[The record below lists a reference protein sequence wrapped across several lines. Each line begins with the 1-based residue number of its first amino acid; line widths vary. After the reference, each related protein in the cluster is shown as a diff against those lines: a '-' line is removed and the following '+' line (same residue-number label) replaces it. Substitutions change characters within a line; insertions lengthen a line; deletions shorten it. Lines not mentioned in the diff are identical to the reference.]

1 MHIKNLYS
9 EAMTKPILIDLK
21 KDNEKYFQIDNEKNK
36 EIEQIFNQLKL
47 KIIFPSKPNI
57 LRDGKFYTISNGC
70 FTIYKEKLFK
80 KLYEINININIDI
93 ISAIQL
99 DNKDLVIL
107 AENQLIIYRLK
118 NEKYFLLQRI
128 EENSMGY
135 ERQYYQTGSACMVNT
150 KYYHAD
156 FIKDIS
162 ENRFICGSNYG
173 FKIYSLNEKNE
184 YSISLLEA
192 YPSVGWSHVDDGEKI
207 IYELDKDTFIFCRII
222 IEVYLDYYNTKSIIY
237 KINLREITNKE
248 KEKKKKVIDSLKY
261 TCNNVIIFNSGN
273 NNFRGYNF
281 FRGYTILK
289 KNYFIIGIE
298 NNIFIFDISSNQLL
312 RRYEFIYEG
321 ENSFFNNSNIIKWNN
336 DKNNEF
342 LFICKGIL
350 FLFELTNDNELKII
364 SQSCFKNIIS
374 LKRINETN
382 NIFYDDGIDEN
393 YENHNMMMN
402 DSNYIEYYRNKNKMT
417 NMMGM
422 NPMLIN
428 NMMGMNNML
437 MSNNNNNKACKV
449 SIFY

>member
-1 MHIKNLYS
+1 MEIENLYS

-107 AENQLIIYRLK
+107 AENQLIYIYRLK

-135 ERQYYQTGSACMVNT
+135 ERQYFQTGGMINP

-184 YSISLLEA
+184 YSISLLET
-192 YPSVGWSHVDDGEKI
+192 YPSVGSNDAVGEKI
-207 IYELDKDTFIFCRII
+207 IYELDKDTFIFCII
-222 IEVYLDYYNTKSIIY
+222 NVGFITFYDCIQTIIY

-248 KEKKKKVIDSLKY
+248 KEKKVIDSLKY
-261 TCNNVIIFNSGN
+261 TCNNDIIFNSFK
-273 NNFRGYNF
+273 NNFIGYNF

-364 SQSCFKNIIS
+364 SQSC
-374 LKRINETN
+374 LKI
-382 NIFYDDGIDEN
+382 
-393 YENHNMMMN
+393 
-402 DSNYIEYYRNKNKMT
+402 
-417 NMMGM
+417 
-422 NPMLIN
+422 L
-428 NMMGMNNML
+428 
-437 MSNNNNNKACKV
+437 
-449 SIFY
+449 

>member
-1 MHIKNLYS
+1 MENENLFS

-107 AENQLIIYRLK
+107 AENQLIYIYRLK

-135 ERQYYQTGSACMVNT
+135 ERQYYETGCGYIIFHT
-150 KYYHAD
+150 KYYQAD

-192 YPSVGWSHVDDGEKI
+192 YPSVGSNDAVGEKI
-207 IYELDKDTFIFCRII
+207 IYELDKDTFIFCII
-222 IEVYLDYYNTKSIIY
+222 IVRFIMHYDCIKTIRY

-248 KEKKKKVIDSLKY
+248 KEKK
-261 TCNNVIIFNSGN
+261 
-273 NNFRGYNF
+273 
-281 FRGYTILK
+281 
-289 KNYFIIGIE
+289 
-298 NNIFIFDISSNQLL
+298 
-312 RRYEFIYEG
+312 
-321 ENSFFNNSNIIKWNN
+321 
-336 DKNNEF
+336 
-342 LFICKGIL
+342 
-350 FLFELTNDNELKII
+350 
-364 SQSCFKNIIS
+364 
-374 LKRINETN
+374 
-382 NIFYDDGIDEN
+382 
-393 YENHNMMMN
+393 
-402 DSNYIEYYRNKNKMT
+402 
-417 NMMGM
+417 
-422 NPMLIN
+422 
-428 NMMGMNNML
+428 
-437 MSNNNNNKACKV
+437 
-449 SIFY
+449 